1 MKKYLFIYCLLPAL
15 LFAQGSLK
23 PDQIDFY
30 KKTPQVDLHLHTF
43 LPPATDQAESRPAI
57 LFFFGGGWNSGSPSH
72 FYRQAKHF
80 AQLGLVTF
88 CAEYRVRSR
97 EGVTPDYC
105 VRDARSAM
113 RYIREHA
120 KKWNIDPNRIA
131 AGGGSAGGHPA
142 APTATPTHLND
153 SQDNLD
159 VSPTP
164 QALLLFNPALDTS
177 RGESRFGELAMQISP
192 LHHMQKNMPPT
203 LILHGTADTT
213 VPHSQA
219 VDFRNAMKKAGHRCE
234 LRLYED
240 MPHGF
245 FNKKKYDETLEEA
258 ENFIRS
264 LGWIE

>member
-1 MKKYLFIYCLLPAL
+1 
-15 LFAQGSLK
+15 
-23 PDQIDFY
+23 
-30 KKTPQVDLHLHTF
+30 
-43 LPPATDQAESRPAI
+43 
-57 LFFFGGGWNSGSPSH
+57 
-72 FYRQAKHF
+72 
-80 AQLGLVTF
+80 
-88 CAEYRVRSR
+88 
-97 EGVTPDYC
+97 
-105 VRDARSAM
+105 
-113 RYIREHA
+113 
-120 KKWNIDPNRIA
+120 
-131 AGGGSAGGHPA
+131 
-142 APTATPTHLND
+142 
-153 SQDNLD
+153 
-159 VSPTP
+159 
-164 QALLLFNPALDTS
+164 
-177 RGESRFGELAMQISP
+177 MQISP